1 MLTASVR
8 ERGLR
13 ASGWSKTK
21 AAPRRGVQKARPLP
35 NLTLSPLNV
44 VNIHSRVFKAYFLV
58 RAAVGLDQRQEGYG
72 GPSGG
77 VPILC
82 EAQRRLGLAP

>member
-13 ASGWSKTK
+13 ASGWGKTK

-35 NLTLSPLNV
+35 NLTPSPLNV
-44 VNIHSRVFKAYFLV
+44 VNILCRVFKAYSLV
-58 RAAVGLDQRQEGYG
+58 RTAMGLDQSLEG
-72 GPSGG
+72 
-77 VPILC
+77 
-82 EAQRRLGLAP
+82 ER